1 MVHCFRFISKCSIL
15 CTNCVERKI
24 GVIIVFVLSYYVS
37 LCSYLFHYDLP
48 LPPVVY
54 MRAIVLFTLF
64 MYVWCSGV
72 QHILCCAILF
82 YLRLV
87 SCVPNVASF
96 SGFSILDC
104 PFCFLWIFHSWL
116 PLLFSLDCPF
126 LIGSSVFSIVYFNF
140 YMDRKIFTLL
150 REKTLRTCPSA
161 RCVERLQNIIP
172 MERMFGNGMFLP
184 TISDEQWLFE
194 KGRCVLL
201 PCGSYRPHAL
211 YPRYLFPLS
220 LDW

>member
-1 MVHCFRFISKCSIL
+1 VSFARHSFLFRALTLCLFVFLFVVFSIEEWGFPLQCTTMVHCFRFISKCSIL

-104 PFCFLWIFHSWL
+104 PFCFLWIVHSWL
-116 PLLFSLDCPF
+116 ALPFSLSFILTSTWIEKYLLC
-126 LIGSSVFSIVYFNF
+126 YE
-140 YMDRKIFTLL
+140 RKLL
-150 REKTLRTCPSA
+150 GHA
-161 RCVERLQNIIP
+161 H
-172 MERMFGNGMFLP
+172 
-184 TISDEQWLFE
+184 
-194 KGRCVLL
+194 LL
-201 PCGSYRPHAL
+201 DAWNDYKI
-211 YPRYLFPLS
+211 
-220 LDW
+220 